1 MTEERGDEMIN
12 TTFAGANG
20 VRQPLLHTKKTNK
33 LARQRA
39 ALQLLSGAGSGRSR
53 DSFTISSEARK
64 FSRESIVALV
74 DKSANVSREELSY
87 YFANYNNS
95 RAILDAINFSEGV
108 SCGYNPEF
116 KDYGVMR
123 FTCNGSRQII
133 PNYAV
138 PKMNAGSLPGI
149 HAVNNSL
156 VFEDKSYYAWTAPSG
171 RRYPLA
177 VHNGHIGW
185 ASSEAFL
192 MMGDD
197 TNRGEISDRREMGKA
212 GDILSRLAQGREPW
226 EVLYS
231 RKEVLATCEK
241 VGITPGFFSIDAG
254 AGKHT
259 FILRESGDVIN
270 VDNNIARWNNMNW
283 IEVGYKE
290 GDTFSIYGNEYAIDS
305 SGHIHVSVDD
315 TFTSTEVKYPKRTM

>member
-1 MTEERGDEMIN
+1 MIN
-12 TTFAGANG
+12 TAFTGAAGL
-20 VRQPLLHTKKTNK
+20 RQPLLRSNKTNK

-108 SCGYNPEF
+108 SRGYNPAF
-116 KDYGVMR
+116 KDYGVIR
-123 FTCNGSRQII
+123 FECNGNRQII

-156 VFEDKSYYAWTAPSG
+156 VLDNRSYYAWTASNG
-171 RRYPLA
+171 SRYAWSVNNGMIGYVQSEKLLA
-177 VHNGHIGW
+177 EGN
-185 ASSEAFL
+185 SRNYEA
-192 MMGDD
+192 
-197 TNRGEISDRREMGKA
+197 EMGKA
-212 GDILSRLAQGREPW
+212 GNILTALAQGRDLWNE
-226 EVLYS
+226 LYS
-231 RKEVLATCEK
+231 RKEVLSTCEK
-241 VGITPGFFSIDAG
+241 VGIKPGFFSVDAG

-259 FILRESGDVIN
+259 YILQESGDVIN
-270 VDNNIARWNNMNW
+270 VSKEIKYLSSTNW
-283 IEVGYKE
+283 INAGYKE
-290 GDTFSIYGNEYAIDS
+290 GDTFSVYGNEYVIDS
-305 SGHIHVSVDD
+305 SGHIHVSEDD
-315 TFTSTEVKYPKRTM
+315 TFTGMKVKFPRRSI

>member
-1 MTEERGDEMIN
+1 MIN
-12 TTFAGANG
+12 TAFTGAAGL
-20 VRQPLLHTKKTNK
+20 RQPLLHSNKTNK

-108 SCGYNPEF
+108 SRGYNPAF
-116 KDYGVMR
+116 KDYGVIR
-123 FTCNGSRQII
+123 FECNGNRQII

-156 VFEDKSYYAWTAPSG
+156 VLDNRSYYAWTASNG
-171 RRYPLA
+171 SRYAWSVNNGMIGYVQSEKLLA
-177 VHNGHIGW
+177 EGN
-185 ASSEAFL
+185 SRNYEA
-192 MMGDD
+192 
-197 TNRGEISDRREMGKA
+197 EMGKA
-212 GDILSRLAQGREPW
+212 GNILTALAQGRDLWNE
-226 EVLYS
+226 LYS
-231 RKEVLATCEK
+231 RKEVLSTCEK
-241 VGITPGFFSIDAG
+241 VGIKPGFFSVDAG

-259 FILRESGDVIN
+259 YILQESGDVIN
-270 VDNNIARWNNMNW
+270 VSKEIKYLSSTNW
-283 IEVGYKE
+283 INAGYKE
-290 GDTFSIYGNEYAIDS
+290 GDTFSVYGNEYVIDS
-305 SGHIHVSVDD
+305 SGHIHVSEDD
-315 TFTSTEVKYPKRTM
+315 TFTGMKVKFPRRSI

>member
-1 MTEERGDEMIN
+1 MIK
-12 TTFAGANG
+12 TAFAGADG
-20 VRQPLLHTKKTNK
+20 LRQPLVHSKKTNR

-64 FSRESIVALV
+64 FSRERIAALV

-116 KDYGVMR
+116 KHYGVMR
-123 FTCNGSRQII
+123 FNYNGSRQII

-138 PKMNAGSLPGI
+138 PKMNAGALPGI

-156 VFEDKSYYAWTAPSG
+156 VLEDKSYYAWTAPSG
-171 RRYPLA
+171 HRYSLA
-177 VHNGHIGW
+177 VHNGNIGW

-197 TNRGEISDRREMGKA
+197 TNRGAANDIREMGKA
-212 GDILSRLAQGREPW
+212 GNILSTLTQGREPW
-226 EVLYS
+226 TGLYS

-290 GDTFSIYGNEYAIDS
+290 GDTFSIYGNEYAVDS
-305 SGHIHVSVDD
+305 SGHIHVSADD